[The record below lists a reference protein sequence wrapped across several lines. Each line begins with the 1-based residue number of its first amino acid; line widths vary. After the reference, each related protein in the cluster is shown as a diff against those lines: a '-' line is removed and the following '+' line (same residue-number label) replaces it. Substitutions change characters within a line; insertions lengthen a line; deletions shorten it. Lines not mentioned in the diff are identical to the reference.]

1 MSHKPDVETI
11 AAQLAALP
19 VASSDSS
26 DALYSFLLAD
36 NGSIE
41 QVQVELVSHPVA
53 LPESRVE
60 ALVADFTCEV

>member
-1 MSHKPDVETI
+1 MSHNPDVKKIVLE
-11 AAQLAALP
+11 P
-19 VASSDSS
+19 KASDDSD

-36 NGSIE
+36 NGAIE
-41 QVQVELVSHPVA
+41 KVEVELVSHPVV